1 MAATYL
7 TAALIDYNPG
17 QSSFG
22 TTTPTSVNWV
32 GFIGANVVWVLYYS
46 IGLST
51 WLIPT
56 ALFWM
61 CYVAVRKSRHL
72 VGTRVTALVI
82 GIVAM
87 SGLTAMFE
95 SYKGTPWFP
104 NALGGYVGIHLYRK
118 FLADALGPFGTGL
131 LLGTV
136 YLFAL
141 LFVITRD
148 IGSEIE
154 DILTNFTA
162 WKAARA
168 ARKAALIEEKA
179 KRKEERAKQRAALN
193 TALAAVPAPVVVG
206 PPGSKKL
213 FVARSSEDPL
223 SRVPGRP

>member
-1 MAATYL
+1 
-7 TAALIDYNPG
+7 
-17 QSSFG
+17 
-22 TTTPTSVNWV
+22 
-32 GFIGANVVWVLYYS
+32 
-46 IGLST
+46 
-51 WLIPT
+51 
-56 ALFWM
+56 
-61 CYVAVRKSRHL
+61 
-72 VGTRVTALVI
+72 
-82 GIVAM
+82 M

-154 DILTNFTA
+154 DIMTNFTA

-168 ARKAALIEEKA
+168 AKKAAMIEEKA
-179 KRKEERAKQRAALN
+179 KREAERQDVQRFHLRHSLRHQMLHQPIPHADFAGDIEKQEQSGEPQNRAAKN
-193 TALAAVPAPVVVG
+193 ASNV
-206 PPGSKKL
+206 
-213 FVARSSEDPL
+213 
-223 SRVPGRP
+223 